1 MEKYVVIGAGIL
13 GASTAYHLA
22 KAGKSV
28 TIIDR
33 GEPGQATDAAAG
45 IICPWLSQ
53 RRNKAWYFL
62 AKNGAAYYKSLI
74 EQLEQDGEHE
84 TGYKRTGAISLHTV
98 SEKLLKMEERAI
110 QRRGVA
116 PDIGNIQQLD
126 TEKTRALFPP
136 LSEMFSS
143 VHVSGAARVNGRLLR
158 QALLASALKY
168 GARWIEGSADLD
180 FSNGKVTGA
189 IVGGTRCE
197 ADKLIITAGAWA
209 PELLKPLGM
218 ELKIT
223 PQKAQIVHLQLE
235 NEETG
240 DWPVVMPPN
249 NQYIVAFDG
258 GKVVI
263 GATHENDM
271 GFDRRPT
278 LGGMHE
284 IIDKGLEVA
293 PGLADGTFIEMKV
306 GFRPVAPNFLP
317 IIGQV
322 PGFEN
327 LFVANGLGSSG
338 LTVGP
343 YLGYQLAQL
352 ASGRELDID
361 LALYDLSE
369 AIDTDIS

>member
-84 TGYKRTGAISLHTV
+84 TGYKRTGSISLHTV
-98 SEKLLKMEERAI
+98 SEKLVKMEERAI
-110 QRRGVA
+110 QRRGEA
-116 PDIGNIQQLD
+116 PDIGNIQQLG
-126 TEKTRALFPP
+126 TEETRALFPP
-136 LSEMFSS
+136 LSEAFSS

-158 QALLASALKY
+158 QALLASAQKH

-189 IVGGTRCE
+189 IVSGTRYV

-209 PELLKPLGM
+209 PELLRPLGM

-235 NEETG
+235 NKKTG

-249 NQYIVAFDG
+249 NQYIVAFDA

-271 GFDRRPT
+271 GYDRRPT

-284 IIDKGLEVA
+284 ILDKGLEAA
-293 PGLADGTFIEMKV
+293 PGLADGTFIETKV

-352 ASGRELDID
+352 ASGRKLDID

-369 AIDTDIS
+369 AIVMDIS

>member
-1 MEKYVVIGAGIL
+1 MKKYVVIGAGIL

-22 KAGKSV
+22 KAGNSV

-74 EQLEQDGEHE
+74 QQLEKDGEHE
-84 TGYKRTGAISLHTV
+84 TGYKQTGAISLHNV

-110 QRRGVA
+110 QRREEA
-116 PDIGNIQQLD
+116 PEIGDIEQLD
-126 TEKTRALFPP
+126 AKKTRALFPP
-136 LSEMFSS
+136 LSEEFSS

-158 QALLASALKY
+158 QALLASAQKH
-168 GARWIEGSADLD
+168 GARWIEGSAALD
-180 FSNGKVTGA
+180 VSSGKVTGA
-189 IVGGTRCE
+189 IVGGTRYE
-197 ADKLIITAGAWA
+197 ADKMIITAGAWA
-209 PELLKPLGM
+209 PELLRPLGM

-235 NEETG
+235 TEETG

-249 NQYIVAFDG
+249 TQYIVAFDG

-278 LGGMHE
+278 LGGMQE
-284 IIDKGLEVA
+284 IIDSGLEVA
-293 PGLADGTFIEMKV
+293 PGLADGTFIETKV

-317 IIGQV
+317 IIGYV

-327 LFVANGLGSSG
+327 LFLANGLGSSG

-352 ASGRELDID
+352 ASGRELEID
-361 LALYDLSE
+361 LALYNLSE
-369 AIDTDIS
+369 AIEMDIS